1 MREEIIKTA
10 QVLQQGGTILYPTDT
25 IWGIGCDATNY
36 KAVEKVYAI
45 KRRGSSRSFIVLLD
59 QPEKIEMY
67 VSEVPE
73 IVWDLLS
80 SVETPLTVVYPNA
93 RNLARNV
100 IAPDGSIAIRIV
112 KDLFCQK
119 LISFFGKPIVS
130 SSANLSGD
138 PPPLIFSNISEEIIQ
153 SVDYVVN
160 LNREKLNTMKAST
173 IIRIKEN
180 GDYEVLRS

>member
-80 SVETPLTVVYPNA
+80 SVEEA
-93 RNLARNV
+93 H
-100 IAPDGSIAIRIV
+100 RIFFCEPERRSSTA
-112 KDLFCQK
+112 DLQQY
-119 LISFFGKPIVS
+119 L
-130 SSANLSGD
+130 
-138 PPPLIFSNISEEIIQ
+138 
-153 SVDYVVN
+153 
-160 LNREKLNTMKAST
+160 
-173 IIRIKEN
+173 
-180 GDYEVLRS
+180 